1 MRTGHDTIR
10 RDASDLPFD
19 QPNRFVPCSRMAS
32 TADSLSSSTE
42 RSSDS
47 RSHETGFSWI
57 VEGLKGSGPDLIRQ
71 VGALKKSR
79 SSDDLPK

>member
-19 QPNRFVPCSRMAS
+19 SRMAS
-32 TADSLSSSTE
+32 TTDSLSSSTV

-71 VGALKKSR
+71 VGDLKKSR
-79 SSDDLPK
+79 LWRF